1 MSILFPA
8 GADADVGHAAARPMP
23 QSGWSWLVLRLV
35 RCAPYGD
42 SFGILVNELGPVI
55 QPAYMLLV
63 VGDTTSRV

>member
-35 RCAPYGD
+35 RYAPYWGTAQRASSPTD
-42 SFGILVNELGPVI
+42 REERPCWSVCRRYVAVP
-55 QPAYMLLV
+55 Y
-63 VGDTTSRV
+63 